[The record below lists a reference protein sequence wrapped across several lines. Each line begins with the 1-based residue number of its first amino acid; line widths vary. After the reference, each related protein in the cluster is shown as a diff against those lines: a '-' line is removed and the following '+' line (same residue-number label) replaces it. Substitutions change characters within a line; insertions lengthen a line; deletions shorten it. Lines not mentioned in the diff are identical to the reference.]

1 MNAPRVDNL
10 TRQRLVS
17 GGLVLAIVSS
27 LIAMAAAGRP
37 IVSGPGRVAG
47 RHLVI
52 DLPASTILV
61 FVIAAVVLL
70 GMLLMSPT
78 WAKLVG
84 AAMAFGLAGTEAF
97 MVTIAKTSTRF
108 HPGAATHLES
118 GGQILGVAFVA
129 AIAGVIVMIV
139 GARELDPAPEGIS
152 SDLDAAGLPVRP
164 GNAMIALGFSALG
177 VIFFP
182 AAPVGVI
189 LGLIAYMQIA
199 QARELVP
206 GRNVA
211 LTAIILGTTLVSLWA
226 ILVFG
231 AGIWS
236 AHPL

>member
-1 MNAPRVDNL
+1 MNSPRADNL
-10 TRQRLVS
+10 TRQRLTS

-37 IVSGPGRVAG
+37 LVSGPGRLPG
-47 RHLVI
+47 QHLVI
-52 DLPASTILV
+52 DLPANTIFV
-61 FVIAAVVLL
+61 FVIAAAVLL
-70 GMLLMSPT
+70 GMLLMVPT

-108 HPGAATHLES
+108 HPGAATHLDS
-118 GGQILGVAFVA
+118 GGQLLGVAFVA
-129 AIAGVIVMIV
+129 AIAGVLVMIV
-139 GARELDPAPEGIS
+139 GARELLPEPERIAT
-152 SDLDAAGLPVRP
+152 DLDAAGLPVRP
-164 GNAMIALGFSALG
+164 GNAMVALGFSALG

-211 LTAIILGTTLVSLWA
+211 LAAIILGTTWISLWVV
-226 ILVFG
+226 LVFG